1 MKNKPVFSV
10 FFIGLF
16 FYSFLTINANN
27 KPLIYKINIKK
38 EIGSTT
44 WLYLQNGL
52 KESQELNANA
62 VIIDMNTYGGAV
74 MYADSIRTAIL
85 NNQTP
90 VFVLINNNAASAGAL
105 IAIACDSIYMR
116 KGANIGAATV
126 VNQTGEKMPDK
137 YQSYMRA
144 TMRATAEAHGADTII
159 HGRDTTFQWRRDP
172 KIAEAMVDERVVIP
186 GLVDSVS
193 ILTFTANEALEH
205 GYCDGIVNSIEEII
219 ETRLNYS
226 EYTLKEYI
234 PTAYDEI
241 KGFLLNPIFQAIL
254 IMLIIGGIY
263 FEMQSPGMGFPS
275 AVSLVAAV
283 LYFAPLYI
291 DGLAEHWEIAV
302 FVVGLILVVFEIF
315 VTPGFG
321 FIGIGGI
328 LCILAGLTLALLNNV
343 SFDFSGVEGKDVGY
357 ASLKVFSG
365 IMSGI
370 IAIIYFSKKIGTKG
384 IFRKLALETS
394 IDVSD
399 GYISVSLEPQKLIG
413 STGIAKTV
421 LRPAGKVMI
430 DNEIY
435 DAVSDSGF
443 IEKGVEVLVVK
454 YETGQIYVETYVGM
468 NVTSDT

>member
-1 MKNKPVFSV
+1 MKNI
-10 FFIGLF
+10 FFKMFFVGLF
-16 FYSFLTINANN
+16 FYLFLTVKADN

-44 WLYLQNGL
+44 WLYVQNGL
-52 KESQELNANA
+52 KEARELNAKA
-62 VIIDMNTYGGAV
+62 VIIDMNTYGGSV
-74 MYADSIRTAIL
+74 VHADSIRTAIL
-85 NNQTP
+85 NNEIP
-90 VFVLINNNAASAGAL
+90 VFVHIDNNAASAGAL

-144 TMRATAEAHGADTII
+144 TIRSTAEAHGKDTII
-159 HGRDTTFQWRRDP
+159 HGRDTIFKWHRDP

-186 GLVDSVS
+186 GLVDSTS

-205 GYCDGIVNSIEEII
+205 GYCEGIVNNIEDII
-219 ETRLNYS
+219 VNRLGYT
-226 EYTLKEYI
+226 EYILKEYE

-241 KGFLLNPIFQAIL
+241 KGFLLNPIFQALL

-275 AVSLVAAV
+275 VVSLVSAV

-291 DGLAEHWEIAV
+291 DGLAEYWEIAV
-302 FVVGLILVVFEIF
+302 FVVGLVLVVFEIF

-321 FIGIGGI
+321 FVGIGGI
-328 LCILAGLTLALLNNV
+328 ACILLGLTLALLNNV
-343 SFDFSGVEGKDVGY
+343 SFDFSGVSGENVGY
-357 ASLKVFSG
+357 AALKVFSG
-365 IMSGI
+365 IILGI

-394 IDVSD
+394 QDVSE
-399 GYISVSLEPQKLIG
+399 GYISVSLEPQKLVGRI
-413 STGIAKTV
+413 GIAKTV

-430 DNEIY
+430 DDEIY
-435 DAVSDSGF
+435 DAVSDVGF
-443 IEKGVEVLVVK
+443 IEKGSEVTVVK
-454 YETGQIYVETYVGM
+454 YETGQIYVEAV
-468 NVTSDT
+468 SK